1 MRIWREATERGG
13 GAAGRRFSRII
24 IFVYLLLRKLFTFAR
39 PRASG
44 PRARAGSRGTR
55 HAARA
60 RLRLAVTRLYPTDDR
75 VSCASQTT
83 HTFRVLRPET
93 GVSVLR
99 AQTSDDL
106 YTHTRQASQDIHKSA
121 VQTEKPPCLA
131 LEACGRITH
140 LQPSVPPTPPYV
152 AAHQHRWSRYNH
164 SANA

>member
-1 MRIWREATERGG
+1 MARGDRARGWR
-13 GAAGRRFSRII
+13 GRAP
-24 IFVYLLLRKLFTFAR
+24 IFPNNHLFTTKKIIYPFAR
-39 PRASG
+39 PRASASRAVSRRCRCR
-44 PRARAGSRGTR
+44 RAR
-55 HAARA
+55 HARA
-60 RLRLAVTRLYPTDDR
+60 RLAVTRLYPTDDR

-106 YTHTRQASQDIHKSA
+106 YTHTRQASQDRHKSA

>member
-13 GAAGRRFSRII
+13 GAAGRRFSRTII
-24 IFVYLLLRKLFTFAR
+24 YLLLRKLFTFAR

-106 YTHTRQASQDIHKSA
+106 THTRQASQDIHKSA
-121 VQTEKPPCLA
+121 VQTEKGPLA
-131 LEACGRITH
+131 SLWRH
-140 LQPSVPPTPPYV
+140 V
-152 AAHQHRWSRYNH
+152 AASPICNPVCRRPHRT
-164 SANA
+164 